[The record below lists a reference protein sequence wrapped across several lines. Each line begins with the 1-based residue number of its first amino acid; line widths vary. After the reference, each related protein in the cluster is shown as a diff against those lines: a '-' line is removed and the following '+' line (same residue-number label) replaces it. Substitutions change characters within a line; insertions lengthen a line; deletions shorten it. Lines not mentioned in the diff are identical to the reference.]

1 MASFNANA
9 NANANDQNEELKNL
23 VGSMKTACDML
34 QPLIF
39 IFYSA
44 ITSGGTSG
52 TSKLKADKSF
62 FTIAD
67 GLVQYMLVNFLFGEE
82 KFAAIVG
89 EEDSST
95 VHFLPSAEVYKVD
108 DLIIPDEFRQL
119 VDFTADSIRQLG
131 LSIHPTAFKSCTFS
145 SGLGEQCS
153 VCIGLA
159 DEKGKAIAG
168 IVYRPITS

>member
-9 NANANDQNEELKNL
+9 NANANDQNEEVKNL

-44 ITSGGTSG
+44 ISSGGTSG

-67 GLVQYMLVNFLFGEE
+67 GLGTSISYFVSKYSNLILSSVSIATFFQYSICWLTFYLVR
-82 KFAAIVG
+82 K
-89 EEDSST
+89 SSLRSLAKRIALRFNSS
-95 VHFLPSAEVYKVD
+95 HPLK
-108 DLIIPDEFRQL
+108 
-119 VDFTADSIRQLG
+119 SI
-131 LSIHPTAFKSCTFS
+131 KSM
-145 SGLGEQCS
+145 
-153 VCIGLA
+153 I
-159 DEKGKAIAG
+159 
-168 IVYRPITS
+168 